1 MPSPFTY
8 CRIPRANKSGQD
20 EIDRSKRYD
29 LYSSRMSKEVI
40 VYRNV
45 LIKGKKTLFPESR
58 HSFTDSFIELEQ
70 ANGETIYISQMAIVA
85 ICEHGIGFS
94 FEKL

>member
-8 CRIPRANKSGQD
+8 PGFPEPTKPGQD
-20 EIDRSKRYD
+20 EIDKSKRYD
-29 LYSSRMSKEVI
+29 LYCSRSNEVL

-45 LIKGKKTLFPESR
+45 LIKGKKTLFPRSGYR
-58 HSFTDSFIELEQ
+58 IGDAFIELEQ
-70 ANGETIYISQMAIVA
+70 ANGETIYISQFAIVA

-94 FEKL
+94 LEKI

>member
-8 CRIPRANKSGQD
+8 PGFPEPAKSGQD
-20 EIDRSKRYD
+20 EIDKSKRYD
-29 LYSSRMSKEVI
+29 IYCHRGNEVL

-45 LIKGKKTLFPESR
+45 LIKGKKYLFSESR
-58 HSFTDSFIELEQ
+58 HSFVHDFIELEQ
-70 ANGETIYISQMAIVA
+70 ANGETIYISEMAIIA

-94 FEKL
+94 LEKL